1 MITRDQAKANSEAF
15 YSKELKKLCDDI
27 YYCIEISS
35 KLGNRELRDIKIS
48 KPFYSDV
55 TQTLSQSK
63 FQITSIPKFDKED
76 PDSTIYSLTISW
88 K

>member
-27 YYCIEISS
+27 SYCIEISS

-55 TQTLSQSK
+55 YSNFNLKQFS
-63 FQITSIPKFDKED
+63 ITSIPEFNEKD

>member
-27 YYCIEISS
+27 SYCIETTS
-35 KLGNRELRDIKIS
+35 KLGGEELEDVKIP
-48 KPFYSDV
+48 KPFYSDIALV
-55 TQTLSQSK
+55 LNEFS
-63 FQITSIPKFDKED
+63 ITSIPEFNEKD
-76 PDSTIYSLTISW
+76 PDSTIYSITISW

>member
-1 MITRDQAKANSEAF
+1 MITKDQAKANSEAF

-27 YYCIEISS
+27 SYCIEISS

-55 TQTLSQSK
+55 TLTLSQFS
-63 FQITSIPKFDKED
+63 ITSILEFNEKD